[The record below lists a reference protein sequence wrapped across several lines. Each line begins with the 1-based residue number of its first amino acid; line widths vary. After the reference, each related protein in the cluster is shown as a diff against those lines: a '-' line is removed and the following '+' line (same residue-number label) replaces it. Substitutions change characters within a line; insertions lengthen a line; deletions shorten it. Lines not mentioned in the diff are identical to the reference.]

1 MKSPFPGMDP
11 YLEAQGRWRDFH
23 SGAITYCR
31 DALSDCLPE
40 DYVAQMDEEVR
51 VVSWQEGHDR
61 PMRPDVAVLR
71 HGQSVGEEPAG
82 GVSVAT
88 VSLLEPVA
96 IPFAAVSD
104 EVRDT
109 WIEIRKLPDER
120 LVTAIEILS
129 PTNKDSS
136 GRGEYL
142 QKRHRLRREGVNL
155 VEIDL
160 LIAGQRP
167 AMARPLPPGHYFTI
181 IGRATMGETAEVY
194 AWSLQQA
201 LPRIPIPL
209 EDPDPDVFLDLAG
222 IFALA
227 YERGR
232 YGRLIDYS
240 RPLDLPLHPQDRA
253 WAESVARGMAAKS

>member
-1 MKSPFPGMDP
+1 MKSPFPGTDP
-11 YLEAQGRWRDFH
+11 YLEAQRRWRDFH

-51 VVSWQEGHDR
+51 GCVRQDGDDR

-71 HGQSVGEEPAG
+71 HGQSLVEQATG

-88 VSLLEPVA
+88 VSPLA
-96 IPFAAVSD
+96 SRWPFPS
-104 EVRDT
+104 
-109 WIEIRKLPDER
+109 R
-120 LVTAIEILS
+120 LVTAIEIFS
-129 PTNKDSS
+129 PTNKESS

-167 AMARPLPPGHYFTI
+167 AMARPAAAGGHYFTI
-181 IGRATMGETAEVY
+181 IGGATRGKPLRFTRGHFSKPCRESRSRWRIRIRMY
-194 AWSLQQA
+194 SLTWPGS
-201 LPRIPIPL
+201 LPWPTSA
-209 EDPDPDVFLDLAG
+209 AG
-222 IFALA
+222 T
-227 YERGR
+227 G
-232 YGRLIDYS
+232 G
-240 RPLDLPLHPQDRA
+240 
-253 WAESVARGMAAKS
+253 